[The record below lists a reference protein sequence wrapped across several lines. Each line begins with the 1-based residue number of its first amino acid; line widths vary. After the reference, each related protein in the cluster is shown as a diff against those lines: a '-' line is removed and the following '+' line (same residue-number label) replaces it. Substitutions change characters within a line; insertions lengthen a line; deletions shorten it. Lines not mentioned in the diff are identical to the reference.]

1 MSEDQ
6 DNEGVSP
13 RREVPDATDVDD
25 GIGVDPLGDADRLR
39 EEQAKKNFA
48 KVGSARPTTLLYTY
62 GPGAIIDLPHFTI
75 MPSGLDDWERIWRRR
90 DADPATIHAPRLLEA
105 VQIMLGHQVRE
116 LRRGP
121 AFAETVTISAC
132 PRGFSPS
139 GCAAPAATCWP
150 RSAASSTVTT
160 TPTPSAPIRQSSNT
174 STAPGV

>member
-1 MSEDQ
+1 MRLMSTTASASTLLAMPIAFGK
-6 DNEGVSP
+6 NRPRRTSP
-13 RREVPDATDVDD
+13 RSALLARRRCCTLTALAPSLTCPTSRLCPRDWT
-25 GIGVDPLGDADRLR
+25 IGNGYGDAATPTRQPSMHPDSWKRSR
-39 EEQAKKNFA
+39 SCSATRCVSSGAFP
-48 KVGSARPTTLLYTY
+48 GS
-62 GPGAIIDLPHFTI
+62 
-75 MPSGLDDWERIWRRR
+75 
-90 DADPATIHAPRLLEA
+90 
-105 VQIMLGHQVRE
+105 
-116 LRRGP
+116 RRGP